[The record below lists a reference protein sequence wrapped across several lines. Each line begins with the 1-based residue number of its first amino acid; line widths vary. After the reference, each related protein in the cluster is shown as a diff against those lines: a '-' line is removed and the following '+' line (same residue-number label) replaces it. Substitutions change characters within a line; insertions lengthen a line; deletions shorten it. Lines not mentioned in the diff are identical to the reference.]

1 MLLLI
6 TCSCYKIQFLTSDGD
21 MVGTIGLRVGVVV
34 GLRLGAA
41 VGSGVPQRLPGGS
54 ALNEQTCCLN
64 QSIPLDIL
72 E

>member
-1 MLLLI
+1 
-6 TCSCYKIQFLTSDGD
+6 